1 MRAIT
6 MTFLRRIAHLN
17 SAFLALSCALGLLA
31 CASATQ
37 AGAVALSIQSVT
49 GSAPY
54 REVAQGWLNRD
65 KSIRKIIGGAPAPTG
80 SFPWQVSLEV
90 SWIADPL
97 AAHFCGG
104 TVYSDRW
111 VVTAAH
117 CVIGNDPKDIIVT
130 AGTHSLGVGGER
142 RNVNRIVVKANYDA
156 RKNDNDI
163 ALLELFDPLPLG
175 PSIAA
180 LPVLAPSEEAQAL
193 SRSGLPLAVSGW
205 GATVVGGKPVR
216 DLRYVEIP
224 FVERSECNRPLAYDG
239 AVTDNMICAGVL
251 AGGKD
256 SCQGDSGGPL
266 TGQMGGRSVLAGV
279 VSWGEGCASANKVG
293 VYTRAANY
301 EAWISSCVA
310 DVSKCQ

>member
-1 MRAIT
+1 MISI
-6 MTFLRRIAHLN
+6 FRRIAQAS
-17 SAFLALSCALGLLA
+17 SAFPALPCTLGLLA
-31 CASATQ
+31 CAGAAPAAT
-37 AGAVALSIQSVT
+37 VALSSQSVT
-49 GSAPY
+49 GSTPY

-65 KSIRKIIGGAPAPTG
+65 TSIRKIIGGAPAPAG

-104 TVYSDRW
+104 TIYSDRW
-111 VVTAAH
+111 IVTAAH
-117 CVIGNDPKDIIVT
+117 CVIGNDPKDIIVS
-130 AGTHSLGVGGER
+130 AGTHSVGIGGVR

-156 RKNDNDI
+156 HKNDNDI

-175 PSIAA
+175 PNIAA
-180 LPVLAPSEEAQAL
+180 LAVLAPSEEAQVL
-193 SRSGLPLAVSGW
+193 SGSGLPLAVSGW

-239 AVTDNMICAGVL
+239 AVTDNMICAGVM

-266 TGQMGGRSVLAGV
+266 TAQTGGRSVLAGV

-293 VYTRAANY
+293 VYTRVANY
-301 EAWISSCVA
+301 RAWISSCVA
-310 DVSKCQ
+310 DVTQCQ